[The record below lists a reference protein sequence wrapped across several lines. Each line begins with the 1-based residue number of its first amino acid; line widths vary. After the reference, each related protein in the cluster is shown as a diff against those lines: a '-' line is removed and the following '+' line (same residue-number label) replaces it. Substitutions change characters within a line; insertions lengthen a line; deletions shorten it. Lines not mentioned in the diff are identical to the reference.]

1 MAYNQT
7 ASTYS
12 DLPISRTTL
21 LGAIAAVHTMQA
33 LFQEHDKPGLNLSDD
48 KLIGQDDG
56 RRRELPLNARIGIG
70 VGAALLGILISVAAV
85 CFSVFWRR
93 KRRSA
98 ANSWDRDGRGADEED
113 EWDSNQYGVRHSVGR
128 RRRALPMASRSGS
141 SVLPDDD
148 YPGEVDEPRMS
159 QDSGVGGIQRPAAVA
174 QRHDLVA
181 EMVQNKR

>member
-12 DLPISRTTL
+12 DLPISKTTL

-70 VGAALLGILISVAAV
+70 VGAALLGILVSIAAV

-98 ANSWDRDGRGADEED
+98 ANSWGGDRLGPDGEY
-113 EWDSNQYGVRHSVGR
+113 EWDANQYGVRHSVGR
-128 RRRALPMASRSGS
+128 RMRSRPMASRSDS

-148 YPGEVDEPRMS
+148 YPGEVDEPRMC
-159 QDSGVGGIQRPAAVA
+159 QDSGIGSIQRPATAA
-174 QRHDLVA
+174 RRHGLLA